1 MPRDPLRVACFRFEQ
16 IAVLLD
22 ARLTRGER
30 GRLVDAAAR
39 TPVLWPSG
47 REAPVPASTIYRW
60 LRLYRASPK
69 IEVLLPR
76 PRPRSKKAPS
86 VTTEWV
92 SFALALLEEEPSR
105 SLYILGQRIRD
116 RFGPSR
122 APSRASLHR
131 ALRRD
136 PRYAALR
143 RRARGDR
150 RLRTRFQAD
159 APHEIWQADAKA
171 KFRVHFAD
179 GTTREFK
186 VISLLDDNTRFI
198 LRGLVVRE
206 ETTAAAVA
214 VFRQAAARFG
224 LPHKFYADRGSA
236 YDSDLFRKGLAILG
250 VYRIPTRSHNAPA
263 HGKIEAYHRA
273 LERWFVVELKH
284 QLVRDE
290 RHLQELFD
298 ACIDGIYHEHV
309 HRELRRT
316 PSAAL
321 GNRVSDRQV
330 SLDRLRDAFLVERVL
345 TVHRKDGTVR
355 IDGTLFRIPG
365 RSPARKVRVVVDPD
379 EPRAPFLISS
389 TGLREPLL
397 PAVHGTKGT
406 RPARPAAVSD
416 EPVGSLTPLLE
427 RYRGRTLP
435 LARPGFGLPEVYE
448 AFSRALDRPVPSTEA
463 EAALIVEWLA
473 SHGPFAPEAFESELA
488 RTLARLGNRRP
499 LAQIL
504 QALRFEGPSHSRKES
519 P

>member
-1 MPRDPLRVACFRFEQ
+1 MARDPLRVACFRFEQ
-16 IAVLLD
+16 IAALLD

-30 GRLVDAAAR
+30 RRLVEVAAR
-39 TPVLWPSG
+39 TPVVWPSG
-47 REAPVPASTIYRW
+47 REAPVPMSTIYRW

-69 IEVLLPR
+69 IESLLPR

-86 VTTEWV
+86 ITPEWV
-92 SFALALLEEEPSR
+92 AFALALLEEESCR
-105 SLYILGQRIRD
+105 SLYVLGQKLRD
-116 RFGPSR
+116 RFHLSR

-131 ALRRD
+131 ALRRE
-136 PRYAALR
+136 PRYSALR

-150 RLRTRFQAD
+150 RLRTRFQAIT
-159 APHEIWQADAKA
+159 PHEIWQADAKA

-186 VISLLDDNTRFI
+186 VISILDDNTRFV

-250 VYRIPTRSHNAPA
+250 VHRIWTRSHNAPA

-273 LERWFVVELKH
+273 LQRWFVVELKH

-290 RHLQELFD
+290 RHLQDLFD
-298 ACIDGIYHEHV
+298 ASIDGIYHEHV

-330 SLDRLRDAFLVERVL
+330 SLERLRDAFLVERVL
-345 TVHRKDGTVR
+345 VVHRKDGTVR
-355 IDGTLFRIPG
+355 IDGTLFRVPG
-365 RSPARKVRVVVDPD
+365 RSTARKVRVGVDPD
-379 EPRAPFLISS
+379 EPHAPFLISS
-389 TGLREPLL
+389 SGTREPLV
-397 PAVHGTKGT
+397 PAVHRTNDPK
-406 RPARPAAVSD
+406 PASASE

-435 LARPGFGLPEVYE
+435 LARPGFGLPEIYA
-448 AFSRALDRPVPSTEA
+448 AFSRALGRPVPSTEA
-463 EAALIVEWLA
+463 EAALVVEWLA
-473 SHGPFAPEAFESELA
+473 THGPFEPKAFHAVLA
-488 RTLARLGNRRP
+488 RVLARLGSGRP

-504 QALRFEGPSHSRKES
+504 RALSPRSSPSAEKELS
-519 P
+519 